1 MLKKVLR
8 GLLLILAVTVL
19 ALPVF
24 AQTGDRFR
32 VTQSMNARSGP
43 GIEYDVVARLGPGG
57 IYDIIEYSP
66 TANWVLID
74 LGYTQAWAF
83 RHIGEVISLNPVTT
97 TTTTTTTTT
106 VVTNA
111 GQGGGGGA
119 PVVTVTTPLV
129 TSTGVDLSVTM
140 SQDEFNS
147 TIGVLGTLR
156 IRSAPSLS
164 GRIITV
170 IPYGQRATPIGR
182 NYNGTWIQVNYEGTI
197 GWVYFQ
203 YTAFPP
209 AIDVTQLPV
218 TG

>member
-1 MLKKVLR
+1 MHKKILR
-8 GLLLILAVTVL
+8 GLLLILAVAIL
-19 ALPVF
+19 AIPAF

-43 GIEYDVVARLGPGG
+43 GIEYDVVARLGAGAV
-57 IYDIIEYSP
+57 YDIVQYSP

-83 RHIGEVISLNPVTT
+83 QHIGEVISDNPVTT
-97 TTTTTTTTT
+97 TTTTT
-106 VVTNA
+106 VITNP

-119 PVVTVTTPLV
+119 PVTTTTTSTVTA
-129 TSTGVDLSVTM
+129 TGVDYSVTM
-140 SQDEFNS
+140 SQQEFNS

-164 GRIITV
+164 GRIISA

-182 NYNGTWIQVNYEGTI
+182 NYNGTWIQVNYEGVV
-197 GWVYFQ
+197 GWVYFR

-209 AIDVTQLPV
+209 AIDAGQLPV